1 MAELFEDFINFLI
14 SVKDGFLYFIP
25 GIGRP
30 DRVLEYLFGHLLVT
44 FVALFC
50 AIFIGVL
57 LGILITRVR
66 KLRTPV
72 ITVAGIIYTIPA
84 LALFGVLISFV
95 GIGFTPAVIALTLYS
110 LLVIIRNT
118 AVGIDEVDEA
128 INEAARGMGMTDFQ
142 ILVRIE
148 LPLALPVILAGI
160 RVATVAAISM
170 ATIASYF
177 GASSLGTLIFEGMA
191 TGGTRND
198 KIVAGAIAASAL
210 AIFFDRLLGW
220 GERRMKL
227 RTR

>member
-1 MAELFEDFINFLI
+1 MPEIVEDFINFII
-14 SVKDGFLYFIP
+14 SIKDGFLYFLP

-30 DRVLEYLFGHLLVT
+30 DRVFEYLLGHLLVT
-44 FVALFC
+44 FVALFF
-50 AIFIGVL
+50 AIVIGGF
-57 LGILITRVR
+57 LGIIITRVR
-66 KLRTPV
+66 RLRAPV
-72 ITVAGIIYTIPA
+72 ITVAGIIYTIPG

-95 GIGFTPAVIALTLYS
+95 GIGFVPAVIALTLYS

-142 ILVRIE
+142 ILIRIE

-210 AIFFDRLLGW
+210 AIFFDRLIFW
-220 GERRMKL
+220 GEKRVKL
-227 RTR
+227 RTK